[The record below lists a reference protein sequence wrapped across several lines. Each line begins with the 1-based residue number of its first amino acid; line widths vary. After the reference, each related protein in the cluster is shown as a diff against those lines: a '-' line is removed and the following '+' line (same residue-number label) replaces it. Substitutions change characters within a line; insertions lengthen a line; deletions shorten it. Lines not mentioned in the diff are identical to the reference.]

1 MNLKTRTTETKASVT
16 TAINS
21 PKKEIRVTQ
30 IHDHHNGS
38 TVYMTST
45 VNMDCYCSSVF
56 LPVTGKQSMDIIV
69 LSSMAKA
76 CLCSPFST
84 RIFPLSKTSIV
95 MWTMTARQCSQQCDQ
110 SLEAKFKRKH
120 TSLAGSSS
128 YHSTRIGSGHGTF
141 LSFKEVYYYSKTCNP
156 QFQSC
161 CFVR

>member
-1 MNLKTRTTETKASVT
+1 
-16 TAINS
+16 
-21 PKKEIRVTQ
+21 
-30 IHDHHNGS
+30 
-38 TVYMTST
+38 
-45 VNMDCYCSSVF
+45 MDYYYFSVF
-56 LPVTGKQSMDIIV
+56 PPVTGKQSMDIIV

-95 MWTMTARQCSQQCDQ
+95 MWTITARQCSQQCDQ

-161 CFVR
+161 FLRWEDLTVMYRLLVLSYKTEKQLCCRTQANT